1 MVEIKVIQLKT
12 IANRDDMKQSRRK
25 EEEFLLKPLHSLY
38 IATFFFIK
46 LSKYFEIKQPNLIN

>member
-25 EEEFLLKPLHSLY
+25 EEEFLFKPLHSLY

-46 LSKYFEIKQPNLIN
+46 LSNILKLNNQI